1 MLIFLPIKFESVFKE
16 AVTRDV
22 DTNVGDV
29 EDCEI
34 HVDFLARELE
44 SIYEETVVRDI
55 DKNVGGVEDGV
66 IDVDFLAH

>member
-1 MLIFLPIKFESVFKE
+1 MMRPMLTFLPIKFESVFKE

-34 HVDFLARELE
+34 HADFLARELE
-44 SIYEETVVRDI
+44 SI
-55 DKNVGGVEDGV
+55 
-66 IDVDFLAH
+66 